1 MLEYGLVPYCRQ
13 AQVWPKAIIY
23 LWHKATYDIA
33 MTQDTPSRSLDKVIV
48 RLPDGMRD
56 QIKAHAEANNRS
68 MNAEIVS
75 LLSVAMFEADIA
87 RMSQGYNPL
96 REMTEKD
103 HEFMKLFKKQNE
115 RIARIEE
122 KLSIDKNTDS
132 PEDDSIF

>member
-1 MLEYGLVPYCRQ
+1 
-13 AQVWPKAIIY
+13 
-23 LWHKATYDIA
+23 

-87 RMSQGYNPL
+87 RMSQG
-96 REMTEKD
+96 
-103 HEFMKLFKKQNE
+103 
-115 RIARIEE
+115 
-122 KLSIDKNTDS
+122 
-132 PEDDSIF
+132 